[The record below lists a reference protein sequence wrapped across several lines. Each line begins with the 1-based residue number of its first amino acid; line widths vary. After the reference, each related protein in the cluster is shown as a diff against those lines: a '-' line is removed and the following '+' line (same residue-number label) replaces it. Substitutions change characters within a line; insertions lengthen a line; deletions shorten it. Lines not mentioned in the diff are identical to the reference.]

1 MVTLKDISIGKSVK
15 PKGEFHQGIIEKHT
29 FSLRRLK
36 SIPLIYLLKTERE
49 EQPIEQSYHE
59 QHVINN
65 YIKNHHFF
73 NKSIVR
79 MSSVIKE
86 ICTMNHVDHVENE
99 LIENTDEINVA
110 NLIHQISYETSRSY
124 RLSENFRRLLFRH
137 FEGYEDVYLT
147 SNNKSSKNY
156 FINTVENDHY
166 MNQVVS
172 RNSFQHLDYQLID
185 RIYQNREQ
193 FHTVEKLMSVVHLPS
208 DIDYEERIHTI
219 REIMN
224 TPIYYTK
231 SFDHRTLE
239 RIHRYHELS
248 TMNLSMD
255 HIHRYMSLFKT
266 MDHMHVSNMM
276 DLSTTLNQ
284 IVRSDH
290 QSNVSWLL
298 KTLSKSSSRNS
309 KFNTEYNALFTKTEP
324 KIYNMTTYNNII
336 QESNMASKNLTLL
349 NEMISVHTK
358 ERETELRNTLT
369 IKTKEEP
376 IDPNT
381 INPFHI
387 SHRKDQN
394 KIVTN
399 LLGMISNEMSKN
411 IAVRNMMNSL
421 VVNTESVSEISKS
434 DIKYNKL
441 FSSMKKSHTEYHAPK
456 YEHVDIEYKETK
468 KIVKEEKT
476 EQKAE
481 VFNNHEYVK
490 KTELF
495 IEPNMLTER
504 TVNYLSRRLIE
515 TIETKQ
521 RRDYE
526 RRGRH

>member
-1 MVTLKDISIGKSVK
+1 MVVSRDISICKSIK
-15 PKGEFHQGIIEKHT
+15 PNDVFHRGIIEKNT

-36 SIPLIYLLKTERE
+36 SIPLIYVLKTEKE
-49 EQPIEQSYHE
+49 EQPIEQNYHE
-59 QHVINN
+59 QNVFNN

-73 NKSIVR
+73 NKSIVK

-86 ICTMNHVDHVENE
+86 ICTTNYRDHVENE
-99 LIENTDEINVA
+99 LVEASDEINVA

-147 SNNKSSKNY
+147 NNMSNSY
-156 FINTVENDHY
+156 LLNTEHHESHVK
-166 MNQVVS
+166 QVVT
-172 RNSFQHLDYQLID
+172 RNSFRHLDYKLID

-193 FHTVEKLMSVVHLPS
+193 LNTVERLMSVKHLPN
-208 DIDYEERIHTI
+208 DIDYEKRIHTI

-231 SFDHRTLE
+231 SFDYKTIE
-239 RIHRYHELS
+239 RINEYRRLS
-248 TMNLSMD
+248 SMNLVSME
-255 HIHRYMSLFKT
+255 HVNRYMSLFKT
-266 MDHMHVSNMM
+266 MDHMHVSNLME
-276 DLSTTLNQ
+276 LSTTLNQ

-290 QSNVSWLL
+290 QSNVSWIL
-298 KTLSKSSSRNS
+298 KTLSKSRSRNS
-309 KFNTEYNALFTKTEP
+309 RFNTEYKALFTKSEP
-324 KIYNMTTYNNII
+324 KTYNMITYNNII
-336 QESNMASKNLTLL
+336 QESNQITKNLSLL

-369 IKTKEEP
+369 IKTREEP
-376 IDPNT
+376 IDPNS

-411 IAVRNMMNSL
+411 IAVRNMMNNL

-434 DIKYNKL
+434 DMKYNKMY
-441 FSSMKKSHTEYHAPK
+441 SSMKKSHTEYNSPK

-468 KIVKEEKT
+468 KIVKEEKAEEKT
-476 EQKAE
+476 E
-481 VFNNHEYVK
+481 VFNSHEYVK
-490 KTELF
+490 KTELY
-495 IEPNMLTER
+495 IEPSMLTER
-504 TVNYLSRRLIE
+504 TVNYLSQRLIE
-515 TIETKQ
+515 NIETKQ